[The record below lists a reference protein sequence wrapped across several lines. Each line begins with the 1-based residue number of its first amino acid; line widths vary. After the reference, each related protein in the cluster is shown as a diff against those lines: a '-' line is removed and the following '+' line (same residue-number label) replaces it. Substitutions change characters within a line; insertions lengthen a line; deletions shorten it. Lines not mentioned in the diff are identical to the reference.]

1 MTSNSPV
8 CMGCHVNPCFCF
20 PTPPLVGHDI
30 VSNYTLVP
38 PSPTVTL
45 MGDNMVYEAK
55 PVGLTAAEKEVLKH
69 LVEAWK
75 KYAALE
81 GHVNADL
88 TEFTYAIHLAQQL
101 LALRVA
107 RRVDTDVWVQPEKEG
122 NG

>member
-1 MTSNSPV
+1 
-8 CMGCHVNPCFCF
+8 MGCHINPCFCF
-20 PTPPLVGHDI
+20 PDPS
-30 VSNYTLVP
+30 VSEHIFT
-38 PSPTVTL
+38 THKT
-45 MGDNMVYEAK
+45 VYEAK
-55 PVGLTAAEKEVLKH
+55 PVGLTNAEKDVLKH

-107 RRVDTDVWVQPEKEG
+107 RRVDTDVWVQPQEDNEK
-122 NG
+122 